1 MAGYDIIDGVRVPGT
16 TLTKNQVLL
25 GTHQGSIKVVG
36 CTLVISGT
44 LQGSLSVESGGEV
57 LIEGTHQGSTNVSGN
72 SRVEVSGKCQG
83 STNISSGSEVL
94 VQPFGQLQGSMN
106 NNGKL
111 VIRGAFG
118 GAYSGQGNT
127 FVEGDGY
134 IKQPR
139 VENGVHYY
147 DW

>member
-1 MAGYDIIDGVRVPGT
+1 MAGYDIIDGMRVPRTILT
-16 TLTKNQVLL
+16 TNQILS
-25 GTHQGSIKVVG
+25 GRHQGSITVIG
-36 CTLVISGT
+36 CTLVINGT

-57 LIEGTHQGSTNVSGN
+57 LVEGTQQGSTNVSGN

-83 STNISSGSEVL
+83 STNIGPGSEVL
-94 VQPFGQLQGSMN
+94 IQPSGKLQGSMN

-111 VIRGAFG
+111 IVRGEFG
-118 GAYSGQGNT
+118 GAYSGQGDIS
-127 FVEGDGY
+127 VEGDGY

-139 VENGVHYY
+139 IENGVHYY